1 MKRGSAGIPRSP
13 SGHGGHDAD
22 LVAGVQGRSQT
33 LVEAD
38 ILAVDVHV
46 DEPPQ
51 LARLVTQALLQ
62 ARVLPLQ
69 RIDAGHQGAPV
80 AGNHV
85 HLVGQLAQ
93 GRGNSYGHA
102 HLFLYPST
110 ISPATGSTRTPS
122 STTPPT
128 PLSISSIPPSS
139 SSTTQPRS
147 SVTSARRMFVTNSKS
162 RPSRQI
168 TGSLISP
175 CGKVNLTRWLANVAS
190 YFRVAGKAPVR
201 SLRASSNDVMEGCMS
216 RRGRNR
222 GATAS

>member
-1 MKRGSAGIPRSP
+1 MEPCSAGIRRSA
-13 SGHGGHDAD
+13 SGHRGHDAD
-22 LVAGVQGRSQT
+22 LVPRLEGRPQT

-38 ILAVDVHV
+38 VLAVDVHV

-85 HLVGQLAQ
+85 HLIGQLAQ
-93 GRGNSYGHA
+93 GCRYPYGDA

-122 STTPPT
+122 STTHPT
-128 PLSISSIPPSS
+128 PLSISSISPSS

-168 TGSLISP
+168 TGCLISP

-201 SLRASSNDVMEGCMS
+201 SLRASSNDVMVGCMS
-216 RRGRNR
+216 RRGCNR